1 MQRIVIVGIVLLFT
15 AALYADR
22 SWNDRASP
30 ALAAQDHNAAA
41 QAAGQA
47 AQQVAKAT
55 PEDEAAIRANVEA
68 FVKAYNAGDAAAAAA
83 LFLPEGQIIGDEGE
97 IVEGRDAITERFADA
112 FEESPE
118 MTIEVFVDQIRFI
131 GSQLA
136 LEVGSTA
143 ITPAPGETP
152 QYERYTVLHVK
163 RDSKW
168 SMAVV
173 RDAPGEPPTNHER
186 LEPLAWLVGDWVD
199 EGDDSVVS
207 TSCRWSEDGN
217 FLLQDI
223 DVRIEGD
230 DALHVTQR
238 IGWDPVSKRIRSWV
252 FDDEGGF
259 SEGVWA
265 RSGDQWI
272 IKMTG
277 VRSDGTSASATNTI
291 TPVSADSYAWE
302 SRDRI
307 VGSDLS
313 EPMEITVVR
322 KPPDAEP
329 SK

>member
-1 MQRIVIVGIVLLFT
+1 MQRIVIGGVVLLLT

-22 SWNDRASP
+22 STHSP
-30 ALAAQDHNAAA
+30 RSPGIVEQGTIVLTTEAVEQQD
-41 QAAGQA
+41 
-47 AQQVAKAT
+47 AKDVSK
-55 PEDEAAIRANVEA
+55 DEAAIRANVEA
-68 FVKAYNAGDAAAAAA
+68 FVEAYNAGDAEAAAA

-97 IVEGRDAITERFADA
+97 IVEGREAIAERFATA
-112 FEESPE
+112 FEEDPE
-118 MTIEVFVDQIRFI
+118 MTIEVFVDSIRFI
-131 GSQLA
+131 GSELA

-143 ITPAPGETP
+143 VTPAPGETP

-163 RDSKW
+163 RDGKW

-186 LEPLAWLVGDWVD
+186 LQPLEWMVGDWID
-199 EGDDSVVS
+199 EGDESVVS
-207 TSCRWSEDGN
+207 TSCRWSADGN

-223 DVRIEGD
+223 VVRIEGEET
-230 DALHVTQR
+230 LQITER
-238 IGWDPVSKRIRSWV
+238 IGWDPLSKRIRSWV
-252 FDDEGGF
+252 FDNEGGF
-259 SEGVWA
+259 AEGVWT

-272 IKMTG
+272 VKNTG
-277 VRSDGTSASATNTI
+277 VRNDGIPASSTNTI
-291 TPVSADSYAWE
+291 TPVSADQYVWE

-307 VGSDLS
+307 VGSEVS